1 MKTKLKI
8 LLALTLLVNLI
19 ACVTESSSDDEINTG
34 PFEVPFEMLIPATQQ
49 TNGTWNVT
57 NGRFIASFK
66 ERNDVTRYQLQ
77 VVREDNTKSDP
88 FVYTVSQL
96 RGLRPPGSD
105 LVYFVVIGENV
116 SYSGLNEE
124 RKNEIVA
131 EIQQEL
137 NENKHLYRL
146 LAVTPL

>member
-1 MKTKLKI
+1 MKKI
-8 LLALTLLVNLI
+8 LKTLLAFTLFVAMT
-19 ACVTESSSDDEINTG
+19 ACGTDSNADGDKDSG
-34 PFEVPFEMLIPATQQ
+34 PFEVPFEMFIPATQQ
-49 TNGTWNVT
+49 SNGTWDVT
-57 NGRFIASFK
+57 NGRFIATFK

-77 VVREDNTKSDP
+77 VVREDNTKSEP

-105 LVYFVVIGENV
+105 LVYFVVIGGSF

-137 NENKHLYRL
+137 NKNRHLYRSL
-146 LAVTPL
+146 SVTPL